1 MSIQRFTEEKPLS
14 RAHGEYNL
22 PPAQFIRKYPAGAEV
37 VPGGGVHFRVWVP
50 HSKSVSLRLVNATDD
65 WGKAGRFELEPEG
78 NGYHQALVPQATS
91 GMLYKYELGNGLFPD
106 PASRF
111 QPDGPHG
118 PSQIIDPGTF
128 VWSDRDWRGVTRQGQ
143 VVYEMHIGTFT
154 PEGTWESATKRLPF
168 LKELGITLLELMPVA
183 DWPGQF
189 GWGYDGV
196 DLYAPTR
203 LYGEPDDMRH
213 FIDQAHKLGLGVIL
227 DVVYNHI
234 GPDGNYL
241 KEFASDYFTDRY
253 KNEWGEALNFDGENA
268 GPVREFFSSN
278 AAYWIDEYHLD
289 GLRFDATQQIFDSS
303 PNHILAVMTRMA
315 REAAGE
321 RSIFLVAENES
332 QNSRLVRPYER
343 GGYGFDALWND
354 DFHHVARTALTGRKE
369 AYYEDY
375 GGTAQE
381 FISAVKHGYL
391 YQGQWYRWQR
401 KRRGT
406 ASLDLAPDQFV
417 TYLENHDQVA
427 NSLRGEHLHRLSHP
441 GTLRALTAL
450 LLLGPGTP
458 MLFQGQ
464 EFGASNRFNF
474 FADHNS
480 ELAQLVAKGRR
491 EYIRQFKS
499 AAGAECDPYVLHPG
513 APGTFEASKLNW
525 EECSNRKDYLAL
537 HRDLLKLRL
546 EEPAFNRP
554 RRGCVDGSVLG
565 PQAWVLRF
573 FAEQPR
579 DERLLLINLGVDLEL
594 AIVPEPLLAAPEGHS
609 WRVQW
614 SSEAPEYGGGG
625 TPLWVDDSWFLPG
638 RAALLLAPAP
648 APAPV

>member
-1 MSIQRFTEEKPLS
+1 MSIQRFAEEKPLS
-14 RAHGEYNL
+14 RTRGKPNR
-22 PPAQFIRKYPAGAEV
+22 PPVQFSQKYPAGAEV
-37 VPGGGVHFRVWVP
+37 VPGGGVHFRVWAP
-50 HSKSVSLRLVNATDD
+50 RSKSVSVLLSSGDD
-65 WGKAGRFELEPEG
+65 WTKADRIELEPE
-78 NGYHQALVPQATS
+78 NQGYHQALVSQAAA
-91 GMLYKYELGNGLFPD
+91 GMLYKYDLGNGLFPD

-118 PSQIIDPGTF
+118 PSMVIDSTTF
-128 VWSDRDWRGVTRQGQ
+128 IWTDKDWRGVTRQGQ

-154 PEGTWESATKRLPF
+154 PEGTWESAARRLPF
-168 LKELGITLLELMPVA
+168 LKELGITLLEIMPVA

-203 LYGEPDDMRH
+203 LYGRPDDMRG
-213 FIDQAHKLGLGVIL
+213 FINQAHELGLGVIL

-241 KEFASDYFTDRY
+241 KEFSPDYFTDRY
-253 KNEWGEALNFDGENA
+253 KNEWGEALNFDGANA

-278 AAYWIDEYHLD
+278 AVFWIDEYHLD

-303 PNHILAVMTRMA
+303 PSHIMAVMTRMA

-332 QNSRLVRPYER
+332 QNSRLVRPYES

-375 GGTAQE
+375 AGTPQE

-391 YQGQWYRWQR
+391 YQGQWYRWQK

-406 ASLDLAPDQFV
+406 ASLYLAPDQFV

-441 GTLRALTAL
+441 GALRALTTL

-474 FADHNS
+474 FADHNP
-480 ELAQLVAKGRR
+480 ELARLVAKGRR
-491 EYIRQFKS
+491 DYLRQFKS
-499 AAGAECDPYVLHPG
+499 AAGAECDPYVLEPG
-513 APGTFEASKLNW
+513 APDTFKSSKLNW
-525 EECSNRKDYLAL
+525 EECSTRSEFLEL
-537 HRDLLKLRL
+537 HRDLLKLRR
-546 EEPAFNRP
+546 EEPALNRP
-554 RRGCVDGSVLG
+554 RRGGVDGAVLG

-573 FAEQPR
+573 FADQCQ

-594 AIVPEPLLAAPEGHS
+594 AIVPEPLLAAPEEHS
-609 WRVQW
+609 WRIRW
-614 SSEAPEYGGGG
+614 SSEAPEYGGSGIR
-625 TPLWVDDSWFLPG
+625 PWVDDRWFLPG
-638 RAALLLAPAP
+638 RAALLLAPVP
-648 APAPV
+648 GPKPG